1 MIKNR
6 IYGYKRSV
14 GGGINKMAY
23 EIRRKISSDIKYIK
37 NIVNEIIIEINDSLN
52 SCQKFNARLI
62 LSELLI
68 NSVKHGNN
76 SDINK
81 YVYISVMI
89 DDNLLKI
96 QVSDEGKGFNFN
108 RKNYNPN
115 NYSSSGRGLLIV
127 EGLSNELMIKGNTV
141 TVITYL

>member
-1 MIKNR
+1 M
-6 IYGYKRSV
+6 V
-14 GGGINKMAY
+14 Y
-23 EIRRKISSDIKYIK
+23 EIKRKISSDIKYIK
-37 NIVNEIIIEINDSLN
+37 SIVNEIIIEINDSLN
-52 SCQKFNARLI
+52 SCQEFNTRLI

-81 YVYISVMI
+81 YVYISVII

-96 QVSDEGKGFNFN
+96 QVSDEGEGFNFN

-115 NYSSSGRGLLIV
+115 NYSFSGRGLLIV
-127 EGLSNELMIKGNTV
+127 EGLSNELIINGNTV
-141 TVITYL
+141 TVIIYL